1 MTPSEIA
8 NKAFDTTLEV
18 VQLLMKR
25 CMKLKESDPAALI
38 ISDEIAKRVYGSI
51 QKPGDLYH
59 CPDWN
64 SVMDNDPRIKTHP
77 LFHKTVGYRPYLAY
91 PDAEPESSMPSSA
104 VPLEPHSTIGTVVEA
119 STPQQLVTS
128 MAPQLIQLLHVVPE
142 VKPLLVVP
150 EVKPLHVVPEMQLMT
165 SEPPSPAAPGV
176 EPMMSGVRS
185 TITPMVIPELPP
197 QVSIRPVTV
206 GQNKGNIRTARQIFP
221 PTGNQQKRKMDDSEP
236 EPRRAS
242 RKPVPKRKRKF
253 ESDEEETNAT
263 GTIHVKDM
271 PPSDFVD
278 DRGFWD
284 AETRPAGWG
293 LDATV
298 ATSVEH
304 SVRYHP
310 RKCDKCINM
319 DVPCIVLPDK
329 KFGFTRL
336 ACANCD
342 EMKITCAID
351 GAGVRQRL
359 QAKAQ
364 GAAKN
369 TGSNAPLKRSRTR
382 APKSRAAVTA
392 PVASAPVKRTKL
404 SKRSSSLVLQKGLPD
419 NPPIEVGQGQMNL
432 MPDGANL
439 QAPPNHRSFHPVP
452 AAPSEPEPTAR
463 AILQSIHD
471 LGRRFDL
478 LATNE
483 RMDALDV
490 RVDSVERKITLRLTA
505 LEERFAVSIA
515 HQESLSQSI
524 GNHSMS
530 LRVHSNNPGAHF
542 PRADGSTHP
551 PRHLPEPTIMSWLTH
566 NHAGDEHP
574 GISTIDR
581 EYTHAWDQSLTTGM
595 QGDAQASTSSWRPT
609 YFPDPPYIHEP
620 SIASSPLSSM

>member
-1 MTPSEIA
+1 
-8 NKAFDTTLEV
+8 
-18 VQLLMKR
+18 
-25 CMKLKESDPAALI
+25 
-38 ISDEIAKRVYGSI
+38 
-51 QKPGDLYH
+51 
-59 CPDWN
+59 
-64 SVMDNDPRIKTHP
+64 
-77 LFHKTVGYRPYLAY
+77 
-91 PDAEPESSMPSSA
+91 
-104 VPLEPHSTIGTVVEA
+104 
-119 STPQQLVTS
+119 
-128 MAPQLIQLLHVVPE
+128 
-142 VKPLLVVP
+142 
-150 EVKPLHVVPEMQLMT
+150 
-165 SEPPSPAAPGV
+165 
-176 EPMMSGVRS
+176 
-185 TITPMVIPELPP
+185 
-197 QVSIRPVTV
+197 
-206 GQNKGNIRTARQIFP
+206 
-221 PTGNQQKRKMDDSEP
+221 
-236 EPRRAS
+236 
-242 RKPVPKRKRKF
+242 
-253 ESDEEETNAT
+253 
-263 GTIHVKDM
+263 
-271 PPSDFVD
+271 
-278 DRGFWD
+278 
-284 AETRPAGWG
+284 
-293 LDATV
+293 
-298 ATSVEH
+298 
-304 SVRYHP
+304 
-310 RKCDKCINM
+310 M

-369 TGSNAPLKRSRTR
+369 TGGNAPLKRSRTR

-392 PVASAPVKRTKL
+392 PVASAPVKRTKP

-419 NPPIEVGQGQMNL
+419 NPPIGKHIHHILRTCSPRILTTYSEVGQGQMNL

-439 QAPPNHRSFHPVP
+439 QAPPNVQVFRSLQLPPVDMLAPIVPSVP

-490 RVDSVERKITLRLTA
+490 RVDSVERKITLRLMA

-574 GISTIDR
+574 GISTIGR

-620 SIASSPLSSM
+620 SIASSPLSST

>member
-25 CMKLKESDPAALI
+25 CMKLKESDPAVLI
-38 ISDEIAKRVYGSI
+38 ISDEIAKQVAKDLKLYGGNTTLFSP
-51 QKPGDLYH
+51 QLLSFAAVVWQHSKAGRFVSL
-59 CPDWN
+59 PDWN
-64 SVMDNDPRIKTHP
+64 SMMDNDPRIKTHP
-77 LFHKTVGYRPYLAY
+77 LFHKTVGYCSSLVY
-91 PDAEPESSMPSSA
+91 PDTEPESSMPSSA
-104 VPLEPHSTIGTVVEA
+104 VLLEPHSMIGTVMEA

-128 MAPQLIQLLHVVPE
+128 MAPQLIQSLHVVPE

-197 QVSIRPVTV
+197 PVSIPPMTV
-206 GQNKGNIRTARQIFP
+206 GQNKGDIRTAQQIVS
-221 PTGNQQKRKMDDSEP
+221 PTSNPQKRKMDDSEP
-236 EPRRAS
+236 KPCRAS
-242 RKPVPKRKRKF
+242 WKLVLKRKRKF

-263 GTIHVKDM
+263 GTIHVKQRGSSVKASHAVNQTDM

-298 ATSVEH
+298 ATAVEH
-304 SVRYHP
+304 SIRYHP
-310 RKCDKCINM
+310 RRCDKCIKM

-342 EMKITCAID
+342 EMKITCVID

-369 TGSNAPLKRSRTR
+369 TSGNAPLKRSRTH
-382 APKSRAAVTA
+382 APKSCAAVTA

-404 SKRSSSLVLQKGLPD
+404 SKCSSSLVLQKGLPD
-419 NPPIEVGQGQMNL
+419 NPPIEVGQGWMNL

-439 QAPPNHRSFHPVP
+439 QAPPNLQAFRSLELPPVDMLAPIVSSMP
-452 AAPSEPEPTAR
+452 ATPSEPEPTAR

-483 RMDALDV
+483 RMDTLDV
-490 RVDSVERKITLRLTA
+490 RVDSVERKISLRLTA

-524 GNHSMS
+524 G
-530 LRVHSNNPGAHF
+530 
-542 PRADGSTHP
+542 
-551 PRHLPEPTIMSWLTH
+551 
-566 NHAGDEHP
+566 
-574 GISTIDR
+574 R

-595 QGDAQASTSSWRPT
+595 QGNAQASTSSWRPT
-609 YFPDPPYIHEP
+609 YSPDPPYIHEP
-620 SIASSPLSSM
+620 SIASSPLSST